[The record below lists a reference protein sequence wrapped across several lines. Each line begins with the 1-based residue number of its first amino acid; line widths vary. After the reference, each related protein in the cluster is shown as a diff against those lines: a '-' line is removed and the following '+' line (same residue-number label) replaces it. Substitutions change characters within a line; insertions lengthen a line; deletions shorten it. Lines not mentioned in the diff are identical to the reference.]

1 MRFGDGAKLGV
12 TQAGRMPLRG
22 QPVAAP
28 SECRF
33 STEDLLYDRPVSR
46 VKQARD
52 TSERTRNAH
61 QVFRGAEH
69 GPRPAGARTLWREVR
84 LGARKCDLVNR
95 GGLV

>member
-1 MRFGDGAKLGV
+1 MRFGDGAKLSV

-28 SECRF
+28 FEGRF

-52 TSERTRNAH
+52 TPERTRNAH
-61 QVFRGAEH
+61 QAFHGAKH
-69 GPRPAGARTLWREVR
+69 GARPAGPRILSVEVR
-84 LGARKCDLVNR
+84 RGARKCDLVTR
-95 GGLV
+95 GALV